1 MTKFTALFKSSLR
14 EFKSV
19 RCLTLT
25 AMLGAISII
34 IGSYFTFMIGNSLK
48 IGFTYLP
55 NEFLYYMFGPVVGA
69 CFGAV
74 MDVLT
79 FILKPTGP
87 FFFGFT
93 LSAILK
99 GLIYGVIL
107 YKKPLSILRIFIANV
122 ISLIFITLLLDTYW
136 LTILYG
142 KAYMVFL
149 SERLIKIALLPVETI
164 LLYLLIKGVE
174 ASGVVKLFQSKS
186 AHV

>member
-1 MTKFTALFKSSLR
+1 MTKFTALFKSSLQ
-14 EFKSV
+14 EFKSI
-19 RCLTLT
+19 RCITLT

-34 IGSYFTFMIGNSLK
+34 IGTYFTVMVGNSLK

-55 NEFLYYMFGPVVGA
+55 NEFLFYMFGPAVGA
-69 CFGAV
+69 FFGAA

-79 FILKPTGP
+79 YILKPTGP

-99 GLIYGVIL
+99 GLLYGFML
-107 YKKPLSILRIFIANV
+107 YKKPLSLARIFIANV

-136 LTILYG
+136 LSILYG
-142 KAYMVFL
+142 KAFLIFL
-149 SERLIKIALLPVETI
+149 SERLVKIALLPVETI

-174 ASGVVKLFQSKS
+174 ASGIVRLFRSKN
-186 AHV
+186 A